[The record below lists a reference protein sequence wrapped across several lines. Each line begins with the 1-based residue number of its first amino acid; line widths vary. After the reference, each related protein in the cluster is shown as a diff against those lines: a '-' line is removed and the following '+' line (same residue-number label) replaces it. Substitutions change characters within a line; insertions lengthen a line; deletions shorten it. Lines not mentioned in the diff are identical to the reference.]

1 MRKAIGNPEFLL
13 KILLLDRS
21 SERCFSKP
29 CIQVMQRCAFC
40 ENQLTTAIDYS
51 LESNIGQNHQ
61 PFVDPKTRSSPNKY
75 PKEITIFLFD
85 NLAMENLLAALQ
97 NPELVQG
104 NMYCIDVYIQHICA

>member
-13 KILLLDRS
+13 KILLLDQS

-29 CIQVMQRCAFC
+29 CIQDMQRCAFC

-61 PFVDPKTRSSPNKY
+61 PFVDPKKEVPQTNA
-75 PKEITIFLFD
+75 PKRLPYFCLTTW
-85 NLAMENLLAALQ
+85 
-97 NPELVQG
+97 PWK
-104 NMYCIDVYIQHICA
+104 IC

>member
-1 MRKAIGNPEFLL
+1 
-13 KILLLDRS
+13 
-21 SERCFSKP
+21 
-29 CIQVMQRCAFC
+29 MQRCAFC